1 MKPSEYSNVLS
12 VEKENILLCT
22 LRWFIAMFF
31 IASPLNPSFNDMTI
45 YLWIPL
51 VFLDVYF
58 LNILGK
64 VNKNFLIIML
74 VWFSYCVLVNRIDI
88 AIKSFVLLLGV
99 VYLTKIKDRILDKLY
114 VWMLISISWCILQF
128 VLYQINPSLSSMIGP
143 SEISRTL
150 WGEYATATY
159 SNQYELFFLPRMSG
173 LSREAGFF
181 VSLLVVMFLTRV
193 RYKVVTKKEKIL
205 FFLGYVFS
213 ISKVSFVAIILFFIQ
228 RLKRYLSKIPLVVFI
243 FIFFSLFLFLAH
255 YLDVGVSPFFYLNES
270 IAHRLSSSYLISDMK
285 IPNLIYGCDSNY
297 SCFQNN
303 QPMLNYLSNIDSK
316 T

>member
-1 MKPSEYSNVLS
+1 M
-12 VEKENILLCT
+12 
-22 LRWFIAMFF
+22 
-31 IASPLNPSFNDMTI
+31 DTI
-45 YLWIPL
+45 G
-51 VFLDVYF
+51 FLDVYF

-159 SNQYELFFLPRMSG
+159 SNQYELFFFPECQGFQRGWILCILIGGNVLNKSKIQG
-173 LSREAGFF
+173 CYKEREDF
-181 VSLLVVMFLTRV
+181 
-193 RYKVVTKKEKIL
+193 I
-205 FFLGYVFS
+205 FLGYVFS

-243 FIFFSLFLFLAH
+243 FIFFFIFVLAH

-303 QPMLNYLSNIDSK
+303 QPMLNYLSNIDLKPNIGLAGVVIDLGVIGLLLFLCLAYLFRLS
-316 T
+316 TYEFCILALLTSTVTFLH